1 VLVPAEYDG
10 SSVTITLGGISRCVA
25 ATASPAV
32 AGSREVLAVLR
43 PDALALVPPGSPGSW
58 PGVVTSR
65 RFAGASLAF
74 RVKAESD
81 VELEVYGTERA
92 VREGDSVAVTIVREP
107 VAVV

>member
-1 VLVPAEYDG
+1 
-10 SSVTITLGGISRCVA
+10 
-25 ATASPAV
+25 
-32 AGSREVLAVLR
+32 
-43 PDALALVPPGSPGSW
+43 
-58 PGVVTSR
+58 VVTSR